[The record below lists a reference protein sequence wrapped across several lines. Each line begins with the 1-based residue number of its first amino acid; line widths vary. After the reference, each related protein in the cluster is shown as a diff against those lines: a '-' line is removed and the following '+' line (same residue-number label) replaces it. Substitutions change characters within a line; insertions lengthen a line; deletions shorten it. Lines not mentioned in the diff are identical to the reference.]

1 MTKLDFSAKIYTNK
15 KGELVEM
22 FDINDLDY
30 LSTHNILLA
39 KLKKIDILHLI
50 NSLDNFYIPY
60 RSKLNLPAN
69 ATFGFE
75 LEYEGIPREQ
85 ISRFISTYTKDYDST
100 RDVSLDSG
108 GEIIS
113 PKLRDE
119 DKTWTDL
126 FMICQYLKDNHAVMT
141 ENAGLHI
148 SAGTH
153 ILSKDAEAWATL
165 IETYMAFER
174 VLIRS
179 GFGDKLNARKSFLQ
193 YAQPVGVQ
201 LLLSRSLIEEK
212 ADLLQIK
219 KFLWQIRQNKYNAIN
234 FRSLSFSDQEFRE
247 NTCEFRFF
255 NATSEA
261 TIIQNNLNTIM
272 KMFISA
278 REKSIDRD
286 FLRAKLSELEKDI
299 IGEKNYINECN
310 KIQLEDALIFTD
322 LIFDNLFDKL
332 CFLKQYLKGFATPP
346 KDEIDTIMARRLVA

>member
-1 MTKLDFSAKIYTNK
+1 
-15 KGELVEM
+15 M

-30 LSTHNILLA
+30 LSTHNIELA
-39 KLKKIDILHLI
+39 KLQKIDILHLI

-60 RSKLNLPAN
+60 RSKLNLQSN

-75 LEYEGIPREQ
+75 IEYEGIEKSQ
-85 ISRFISTYTKDYDST
+85 VDRFISTYTPKYNSV
-100 RDVSLDSG
+100 RDVSLNSG
-108 GEIIS
+108 GEIVS

-119 DKTWTDL
+119 DKNWLDL
-126 FMICQYLKDNHAVMT
+126 LIICQYLKENNGIMT
-141 ENAGLHI
+141 EKAGLHI

-165 IETYMAFER
+165 IELYMAFER
-174 VLIRS
+174 VLIRY
-179 GFGDKLNARKSFLQ
+179 GYGDRLNARKSFLQ
-193 YAQPVGVQ
+193 YSQPVGVQ

-212 ADLLQIK
+212 ADLLNIK

-255 NATSEA
+255 NATNDA
-261 TIIQNNLNTIM
+261 TIIQNNINTIM
-272 KMFISA
+272 KMLISA
-278 REKSIDRD
+278 ATKSIDRD
-286 FLRAKLSELEKDI
+286 FLRAKLTQLEKNI

-310 KIQLEDALIFTD
+310 KIQLEDALIFAD
-322 LIFDNLFDKL
+322 LIFNNLFDKL

-346 KDEIDTIMARRLVA
+346 RNERDTILARRMVA

>member
-1 MTKLDFSAKIYTNK
+1 
-15 KGELVEM
+15 M

-30 LSTHNILLA
+30 LSTHNIELA
-39 KLKKIDILHLI
+39 KLQKLDILHLI
-50 NSLDNFYIPY
+50 NLLDNFYIPY
-60 RSKLNLPAN
+60 RSKLDLPSN

-75 LEYEGIPREQ
+75 IEYEGISREQ
-85 ISRFISTYTKDYDST
+85 VSKFISTYTPEYESI

-113 PKLRDE
+113 PKLRDM
-119 DKTWTDL
+119 DKTWIDL
-126 FMICQYLKDNHAVMT
+126 FMVCQHLKDNHAIMT

-165 IETYMAFER
+165 IELYMAFER

-179 GFGDKLNARKSFLQ
+179 GYGDKLNARKSFLK

-201 LLLSRSLIEEK
+201 LLLSRALIEEK

-261 TIIQNNLNTIM
+261 TIIQNNINTIM

-278 REKSIDRD
+278 TTKSIDRD
-286 FLRAKLSELEKDI
+286 FLRAKLAQLEKSI

-310 KIQLEDALIFTD
+310 KVQLEDALIFAD

-346 KDEIDTIMARRLVA
+346 KNEENAIMARRLVV